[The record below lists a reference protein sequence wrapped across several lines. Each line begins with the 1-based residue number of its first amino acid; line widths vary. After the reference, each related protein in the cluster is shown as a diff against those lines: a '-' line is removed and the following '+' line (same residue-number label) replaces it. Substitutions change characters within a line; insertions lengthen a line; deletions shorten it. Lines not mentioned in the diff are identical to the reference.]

1 MSGINLSQGKL
12 KKKKGLGGK
21 KPLSKQQYQKTLSYF
36 ISKGVPIG
44 FIQDSIIGGIKDDK
58 SLDLLGRAQTKD
70 RAAYEAKIRNRHKI
84 GPRYF
89 THSDRSG
96 VKKRYS
102 VELAD
107 KGDVNYRGVKAKEIK
122 GRVV

>member
-1 MSGINLSQGKL
+1 MSGINLSKGKL

-44 FIQDSIIGGIKDDK
+44 FIQDSIIGGVKDDK
-58 SLDLLGRAQTKD
+58 SLDLLGRAQSKD
-70 RAAYEAKIRNRHKI
+70 QAAYGVKVRNRNKV

-96 VKKRYS
+96 VKKTYS
-102 VELAD
+102 VEWAD
-107 KGDVNYRGVKAKEIK
+107 KGDVNYRGIKAKEIS